1 MPVMQQAVQHGGEPV
16 PQLEPGP
23 AGGVPLIGGDRGR
36 FGHVPPHLRAEP
48 VKLRD
53 QVRVRLV
60 GRHVDE
66 HVPRAVGAPEV
77 EPGDIGDARYRELGS
92 GGFDVVCQFIA
103 FTPEQITRDVELFSG
118 GAAQY
123 IFISSASVYQKPP
136 RHYVITEET
145 PAVNPYWR
153 YSQDKIACEAAVKAA
168 RGLKWTIV
176 RPSHTVRTMLPTV
189 FNEGD
194 ALAHRLLAGKPVI
207 VAGDGATP
215 WTLTRCADFAVPFV
229 LLFGKSAALGET
241 FHITSDNAY
250 IWNDITNTIATGLGV
265 RADIVHVPT
274 DKLIRYL
281 PDSEGPLMGDKTW
294 AALFDNSKVKAVA
307 GDFDCVKDLAEV
319 LAEPIA
325 SFKARLKKD
334 GPKTSEWDQPMDRIA
349 REQRSLGA
357 STV

>member
-1 MPVMQQAVQHGGEPV
+1 LGVAGKPGL
-16 PQLEPGP
+16 PQN
-23 AGGVPLIGGDRGR
+23 LI
-36 FGHVPPHLRAEP
+36 A
-48 VKLRD
+48 
-53 QVRVRLV
+53 
-60 GRHVDE
+60 
-66 HVPRAVGAPEV
+66 AV
-77 EPGDIGDARYRELGS
+77 EPSAARSRLMSLKVLFVGGTGNISLSCVAEAAKAGHSVTVFNRGATGAVVPKGVNSIAGDLGDARYRELGRS
-92 GGFDVVCQFIA
+92 GFDVVCQFIA
-103 FTPEQITRDVELFSG
+103 FTPEQVVRDVELFSG

-136 RHYVITEET
+136 RHYVITEKT

-153 YSQDKIACEAAVKAA
+153 YSQDKIACEAALKAA
-168 RGLKWTIV
+168 RGLNWTIV
-176 RPSHTVRTMLPTV
+176 RPSHTVRTMLPTI

-229 LLFGKSAALGET
+229 RLFGASAALGET

-250 IWNDITNTIATGLGV
+250 TWNDITNAIAAGV
-265 RADIVHVPT
+265 GVKADIVHVPT
-274 DKLIRYL
+274 DTLIRYL

-294 AALFDNSKVKAVA
+294 TALFDNTKVKQIV
-307 GDFDCVKDLAEV
+307 GDFDCVGNLDEV

-325 SFKARLKKD
+325 SFKARLKSE
-334 GPKTSEWDQPMDRIA
+334 GSKTSDRDALMDRIA

-357 STV
+357 STS

>member
-1 MPVMQQAVQHGGEPV
+1 MSLKVLFVGGTGNISLPCVAEAVK
-16 PQLEPGP
+16 
-23 AGGVPLIGGDRGR
+23 AGCRVTVFNRGATTAVLPEGVTAI
-36 FGHVPPHLRAEP
+36 A
-48 VKLRD
+48 
-53 QVRVRLV
+53 
-60 GRHVDE
+60 
-66 HVPRAVGAPEV
+66 
-77 EPGDIGDARYRELGS
+77 GDIGDARYRELGH

-103 FTPEQITRDVELFSG
+103 FTPEQVVRDIEVFSG

-136 RHYVITEET
+136 RCHVITERT

-153 YSQDKIACEAAVKAA
+153 YSQDKIACEAALKAA
-168 RGLKWTIV
+168 RGLTWTIV

-194 ALAHRLLAGKPVI
+194 ALAHRLLAARPVI

-215 WTLTRCADFAVPFV
+215 WTLTRCADFAIPFV
-229 LLFGKSAALGET
+229 RLFGNSAAFGEA

-250 IWNDITNTIATGLGV
+250 TWNDITNAIAAGLGV
-265 RADIVHVPT
+265 TADIVQVPT
-274 DKLIRYL
+274 DTLIRYL

-294 AALFDNSKVKAVA
+294 AALFDNAKVKAVV
-307 GDFDCVKDLAEV
+307 GDFDCVNNLADV

-325 SFKARLKKD
+325 SFKARLKSE
-334 GPKTSEWDQPMDRIA
+334 GPRTSDRDALMDRIA

-357 STV
+357 SIA